1 MLMHAISEKARR
13 HRALL
18 SSNRLDPLTGAHLG
32 LHKSATTD
40 PHPSDRRLQHEFST
54 YMYTIDTLAHPCLA
68 CAGAC
73 LGIGRRPPRPSRRG
87 RDRWVGRKGGRRA
100 GLLGCIPV
108 FTGFTVYMLVQPC
121 LRLYC
126 TRMIVSNRPKGLN
139 IS

>member
-40 PHPSDRRLQHEFST
+40 PNHIPRIGDCNTNPLST

-68 CAGAC
+68 CAGAWASAASATAH
-73 LGIGRRPPRPSRRG
+73 GRPSRRG

-121 LRLYC
+121 LRLYSYL
-126 TRMIVSNRPKGLN
+126 TDRRV
-139 IS
+139 